1 MCFPTVDTEEEIG
14 LYPVFILYQRSGFHL
29 RNGEFQ
35 VHPAFA
41 HTLLENYIFLHFGT
55 YNFSVFQVV
64 GAGIQSD
71 YIFFHGVIRQFVVGN
86 DDIGIGGSFRFEYL
100 YFYFILRNQPEAFY
114 SPFITDVSQLTQDNG
129 GGGAGVGFI
138 NSHVQFFHGRFAEFP
153 VR

>member
-1 MCFPTVDTEEEIG
+1 MTATAFSGSVI
-14 LYPVFILYQRSGFHL
+14 SGFEPGLPRSIYSVSHIPVPEAMAEATA
-29 RNGEFQ
+29 RDVPVGEN
-35 VHPAFA
+35 A
-41 HTLLENYIFLHFGT
+41 IT

-129 GGGAGVGFI
+129 GGAGVGFI